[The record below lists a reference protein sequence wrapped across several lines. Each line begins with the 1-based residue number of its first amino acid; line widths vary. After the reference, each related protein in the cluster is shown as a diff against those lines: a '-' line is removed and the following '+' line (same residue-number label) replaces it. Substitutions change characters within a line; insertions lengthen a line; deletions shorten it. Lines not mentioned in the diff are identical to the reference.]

1 MKIFL
6 EFDLFS
12 VMYVTSL
19 LTVVKLSIT
28 SFVLGT

>member
-6 EFDLFS
+6 EFYLFS